1 MIDAHRTDIL
11 LQRTVTVFSKKQIW
25 TNEKDS
31 FSTALLKSP
40 ALNCC
45 KSLSGPH
52 AWGPRDCSPGV
63 FRRKPQNPESLTEC
77 WRTKNSHHGS
87 LVVIVPFLD
96 WTLDGGL
103 PAIIFVS
110 CLNGQ
115 HFWLFDL
122 SRKRAGGQP
131 WVFPEKTA
139 HLHRRSQL
147 VREASYKQLLGSWQ
161 PS

>member
-1 MIDAHRTDIL
+1 MFLFVVVFVLPFNLVMTAMGPKKHPNIKLSAPGRPASSSISHLFLLQKCRITSLKIRLLQLTVSSQVSQVIDAHSTDIL

-77 WRTKNSHHGS
+77 
-87 LVVIVPFLD
+87 
-96 WTLDGGL
+96 
-103 PAIIFVS
+103 
-110 CLNGQ
+110 
-115 HFWLFDL
+115 
-122 SRKRAGGQP
+122 
-131 WVFPEKTA
+131 
-139 HLHRRSQL
+139 
-147 VREASYKQLLGSWQ
+147 
-161 PS
+161 